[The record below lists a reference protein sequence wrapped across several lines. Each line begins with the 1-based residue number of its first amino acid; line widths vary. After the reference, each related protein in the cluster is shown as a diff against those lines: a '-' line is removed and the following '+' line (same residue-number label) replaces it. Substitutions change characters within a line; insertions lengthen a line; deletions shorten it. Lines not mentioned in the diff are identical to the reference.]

1 MRYRARFRQAL
12 ATPGAII
19 APMSALMAHPQGM
32 ARRTVSADAIERWA
46 KLVNPDSAGFWPVLL
61 TLHGC

>member
-61 TLHGC
+61 TPHGC